1 MLLLTSIAI
10 GAKCTKCQMFA
21 SDLPYQQLPLSL
33 YLQPNP
39 NPLMDNISLLAT
51 ARLTGLWYLLL
62 AIFGILGFLW
72 LHPLLFIA
80 GDPELTLQNL
90 TANPTQA
97 RARLALELGIVAS
110 QALAAVWFYKL
121 FKDIHHW
128 AAFATA
134 GWGLLNAAAILV
146 SGIAMGT
153 AIDMA
158 AYTGTSAS
166 EKLLV
171 IEMLTQMAA
180 KAWSL
185 GGLFF
190 GLWLMPMG
198 YAVIQSGRMPLWM
211 GRMLLAGGIGYIL
224 STFLATLGI
233 SHVLVEALTFP
244 ATIGEFWMIGY
255 LFAFGLRPVER

>member
-1 MLLLTSIAI
+1 MHY
-10 GAKCTKCQMFA
+10 K
-21 SDLPYQQLPLSL
+21 
-33 YLQPNP
+33 
-39 NPLMDNISLLAT
+39 SLLVT

-80 GDPELTLQNL
+80 GNPEQTLQNL
-90 TANPTQA
+90 TANPSHA
-97 RARLALELGIVAS
+97 HGRLALELGIVAS

-153 AIDMA
+153 AIEMA

-166 EKLLV
+166 EKLLL

-198 YAVIQSGRMPLWM
+198 YAVVQSGRMPLWM
-211 GRMLLAGGIGYIL
+211 GRLLLVGGVGYLL
-224 STFLATLGI
+224 STFLGALGI

-255 LFAFGLRPVER
+255 LFVYGIRPSVSAESLV

>member
-1 MLLLTSIAI
+1 MEN
-10 GAKCTKCQMFA
+10 Q
-21 SDLPYQQLPLSL
+21 
-33 YLQPNP
+33 
-39 NPLMDNISLLAT
+39 SLLST

-80 GDPELTLQNL
+80 GNPEQTLQNL
-90 TANPTQA
+90 TAKPSQA
-97 RARLALELGIVAS
+97 YGRLALELGIVAS

-121 FKDIHHW
+121 FKDINHW

-134 GWGLLNAAAILV
+134 AWGLLNAAAILL
-146 SGIAMGT
+146 SGIALGT
-153 AIDMA
+153 AIEIA
-158 AYTGTSAS
+158 AYTSAS
-166 EKLLV
+166 ATEKLLI
-171 IEMLTQMAA
+171 IEMLTHMAA

-211 GRMLLAGGIGYIL
+211 GRILLAGGIGYIL
-224 STFLATLGI
+224 STFLGTLGI

-255 LFAFGLRPVER
+255 LFAFGLRPIER